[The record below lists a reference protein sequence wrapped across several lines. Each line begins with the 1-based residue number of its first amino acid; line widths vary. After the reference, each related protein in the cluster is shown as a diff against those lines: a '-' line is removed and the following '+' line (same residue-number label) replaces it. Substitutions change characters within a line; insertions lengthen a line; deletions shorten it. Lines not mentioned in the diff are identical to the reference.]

1 MCGVGIAT
9 LGWDSV
15 QHFQSSSFHKNVKQH
30 KHPENIICTCQE
42 SGIFFVSMLWFGKD
56 KV

>member
-42 SGIFFVSMLWFGKD
+42 SGIFFCINAMVW
-56 KV
+56 